1 MNAVLPLPVMAHA
14 STSRPAST
22 EGDGIPLDRRRG
34 RVEALGGDAAQ
45 GVGVKIERVE
55 RHGVSSLGQAWA
67 QPVFRDV
74 EVASHRAEEEAGL
87 RGLRRTRARN

>member
-22 EGDGIPLDRRRG
+22 GGDGIPLDRRG

-45 GVGVKIERVE
+45 EVGVKIERVE
-55 RHGVSSLGQAWA
+55 RHG
-67 QPVFRDV
+67 
-74 EVASHRAEEEAGL
+74 
-87 RGLRRTRARN
+87 